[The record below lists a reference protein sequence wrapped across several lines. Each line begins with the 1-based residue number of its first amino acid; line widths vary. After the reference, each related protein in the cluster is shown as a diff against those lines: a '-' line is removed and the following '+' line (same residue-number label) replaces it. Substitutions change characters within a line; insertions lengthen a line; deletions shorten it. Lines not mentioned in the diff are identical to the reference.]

1 MRKLYALVAV
11 LGVAGAT
18 GLQAQDGLPVGVEA
32 RGGIAFP
39 SGEWNEDGD
48 PGTGFGVTAIIPVG
62 GSQRFAIYGGW
73 ERYSF
78 DLDEGGDP
86 EGGEF
91 DAANSGARLGVEF
104 MLPLPRRIPVV
115 PFVLGG
121 ATYSRLT
128 LAARGGGAS
137 VEFESDRSLG
147 FEIGGGIKV
156 PLGAVLTMIPMI
168 RYGSHPAEF
177 EALSGLEAEEEIG
190 RITFDLG
197 LRLGF

>member
-1 MRKLYALVAV
+1 MAAI
-11 LGVAGAT
+11 LGIAGVP
-18 GLQAQDGLPVGVEA
+18 GLQAQDKFPVGVEA
-32 RGGIAFP
+32 RGGVAFP

-48 PGTGFGVTAIIPVG
+48 PGTGFGVTAIVPVG

-78 DLDEGGDP
+78 DLDDGGHP
-86 EGGEF
+86 EGGGF

-104 MLPLPRRIPVV
+104 MLPLPRRLPVV
-115 PFVLGG
+115 PFVSGG

-128 LAARGGGAS
+128 LVARGGGAS

-147 FEIGGGIKV
+147 FEIGAGIKV
-156 PLGAVLTMIPMI
+156 PFGAVLTMIPTI

-190 RITFDLG
+190 RITVDLG